1 MEDSKMKRAVSFLLL
16 IAMLCIAVAAGA
28 EGTDPFRTV
37 GSIVT
42 LGYYEQ
48 DSNVNNG
55 PEKIEWYVIDVKDD
69 ICLLMSRYG
78 LDVRQYNK
86 FVDITWEES
95 AIRKWLNN
103 DFYTVAFNSTE
114 KDSILMVMVDNGK
127 HQGYSG
133 WDTNGGSNTWDRIF
147 LLSYYEI
154 SKGHPMDQ
162 NLRQC
167 AATPYALSKGKKY
180 WKTETAPVDE
190 DGRVIWHWWLRS
202 PGHRQRD
209 AAYMGV
215 EGTKV
220 LETVVDG
227 YELIRPVLWLRLD

>member
-1 MEDSKMKRAVSFLLL
+1 MKRVVSFLLL
-16 IAMLCIAVAAGA
+16 IAMLCAAAAAGA
-28 EGTDPFRTV
+28 EETDPFRTV

-48 DSNVNNG
+48 DNNVNNG

-103 DFYTVAFNSTE
+103 DFYTIAFNSAE
-114 KDSILMVMVDNGK
+114 KDSILMVIVDNGK
-127 HQGYSG
+127 RQGYSG
-133 WDTNGGSNTWDRIF
+133 WDTSGGNGTWDRIF

-154 SKGHPMDQ
+154 AQGHPMDKS
-162 NLRQC
+162 LRQC
-167 AATPYALSKGKKY
+167 AATPYALARAKY
-180 WKTETAPVDE
+180 WKIDSAPVDE
-190 DGRVIWHWWLRS
+190 DGRVIWSWWLRS
-202 PGHRQRD
+202 PGDRQKD
-209 AAYMGV
+209 AALMGTD
-215 EGTKV
+215 GSKV
-220 LETVVDG
+220 HDNVVDA
-227 YELIRPVLWLRLD
+227 YELVRPVLWLRLD